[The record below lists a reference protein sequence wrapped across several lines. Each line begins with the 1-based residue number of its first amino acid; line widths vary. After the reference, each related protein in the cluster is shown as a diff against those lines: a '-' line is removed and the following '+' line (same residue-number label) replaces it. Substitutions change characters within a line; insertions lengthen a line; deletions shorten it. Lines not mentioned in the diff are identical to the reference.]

1 MLMIMIAI
9 SGACFEASALYE
21 DRSDHRDHDDR
32 FDNSVIV
39 DGVDVSI
46 YQDGKIDWSSAK
58 ESGIDFAIM
67 RVTLT
72 RNKTGKL
79 EADNSFEHNYKEAS
93 DAAKGAI
100 FTKFAKE
107 IAVAVK
113 AGGADPNGN
122 SRLKVVV
129 AKAKAANMPND
140 NINRAIKKAAE
151 AGEGDDYEEITYEG
165 YGPAGVAIMAKALT
179 NNRNRTAADVRHIF
193 DKNGGNLGVD
203 GSVSFLFEEKGTIL
217 VSKEDFEDEDQVM
230 GDALDCG
237 ASDFDSD
244 DDYYIIST
252 SPSDFYSVRDALE
265 AKGYTFA
272 DETLGPVAITTT
284 EVTDPEAVERLEK
297 MLDMFD
303 ENEDVQEVYHNWNG

>member
-1 MLMIMIAI
+1 MYDIRILDMEDFM
-9 SGACFEASALYE
+9 SGHSKWNNI
-21 DRSDHRDHDDR
+21 RR
-32 FDNSVIV
+32 
-39 DGVDVSI
+39 
-46 YQDGKIDWSSAK
+46 K
-58 ESGIDFAIM
+58 
-67 RVTLT
+67 
-72 RNKTGKL
+72 
-79 EADNSFEHNYKEAS
+79 KEAS
-93 DAAKGAI
+93 DAAKGAV
-100 FTKFAKE
+100 FTKFSKE

-113 AGGADPNGN
+113 AGGPDPNAN

-217 VSKEDFEDEDQVM
+217 ISKEDFEDEDAVM

-244 DDYYIIST
+244 DDFYIVST
-252 SPSDFYSVRDALE
+252 APSDFYSVRDALE
-265 AKGYTFA
+265 AKGYAFA

-284 EVTDPEAVERLEK
+284 EVTDPEAVEHLEK
-297 MLDMFD
+297 MLDMFE
-303 ENEDVQEVYHNWNG
+303 ENEDIQEVYHNWNG